1 MTLPISE
8 PGLAAAPSLEIAHVL
23 FMDIVGYSKLPMDQ
37 QRSLSGELQDAVRN
51 TEAFASAQRTE
62 KLVSLPTG
70 DGMALVFFGDP
81 EFPVRCAMQLS
92 RALRE
97 HPEIKVR
104 MGIHTGPV
112 YRVADINA
120 ASNIAGGGINMAQ
133 RVMDCGDAGHILVSH
148 AVADVLAQLRA
159 WGTVLQDLSE
169 TEVKHGVHI
178 HIYNLCTDEVGN
190 AELPSKWQKLQR
202 EAESAVRA
210 KAKRRKLSL
219 ALVATGMVVAVVMGG
234 FLYSRR
240 SQKLTAKDT
249 IIPGDFANSTG
260 DAVFDDTLKQALA
273 IQLEQSPFL
282 NVLSDR
288 KVISTLKLMNRP
300 ANERLTQEVAR
311 EVCLRTNSKAM
322 LMGSIAAVG
331 DRYLIVVK
339 AENCQSGD
347 TLASAE
353 ATAGNRNKVLDA
365 LEGVGNQLRTKLG
378 ESLASV
384 QKYDAPLAQA
394 TTSSLEALQAY
405 SQGTRIR
412 YAGVGDPNSYLKRA
426 LELDP
431 NFAIAYAAL
440 GTYYYNL
447 GQTSLASQNLKK
459 AYELRDRVSELERF
473 YIQAAYYRDVTGE
486 LDKAIQTYTEWDESY
501 PGNAVVHNNLGYIFL
516 KMGQYER
523 AVVEVREAIRLL
535 PDIGMAYNN
544 LMDASN
550 ALDRLDQSRAT
561 LNQAR
566 ALKLDGLFLRANWYH
581 LGFLQGDNSATQEQ
595 LSWAMGKPGIE
606 DCLLSIQSDTEAYYG
621 RFRKAR
627 DFSQRAVLSAKQG
640 GTAES
645 AADWR
650 ANEALREAEVGNPVR
665 ARQAVTEAFGL
676 STGKGV
682 EGMAVLTLARAGD
695 PAQAEKLVDKLNQEF
710 PLDTMMQNFL
720 LPTIRASIELDKNH
734 PQRAIEILRG
744 AGPYELGSTSFGALS
759 LGNLYPAYVRG
770 EAYLKAGQG
779 QEAAAEFQKLID
791 HRGIVANFVTG
802 PLAHLQLGRARAM
815 SGDKEA
821 ARKSY
826 QDFFTLWKDAD
837 PDIPIL
843 VRAKAEYA
851 KLN

>member
-97 HPEIKVR
+97 HPEIKLR

-219 ALVATGMVVAVVMGG
+219 ALVAAGMVVAVVMGG

-249 IIPGDFANSTG
+249 IILGDFANSTG

-339 AENCQSGD
+339 AENCQSGRH
-347 TLASAE
+347 ASQRR
-353 ATAGNRNKVLDA
+353 GHR
-365 LEGVGNQLRTKLG
+365 G
-378 ESLASV
+378 EPEQGSGCIGGGGQPVA
-384 QKYDAPLAQA
+384 YQA
-394 TTSSLEALQAY
+394 
-405 SQGTRIR
+405 RR
-412 YAGVGDPNSYLKRA
+412 VAGVGAEVRRSPRSRRLHLRWKPYRLTARVREFAMLAWEILIPTSNAPWNSIQILPSPTLPWEPTTIISARPAWPPRISKKRT
-426 LELDP
+426 
-431 NFAIAYAAL
+431 NFAT
-440 GTYYYNL
+440 G
-447 GQTSLASQNLKK
+447 SAS
-459 AYELRDRVSELERF
+459 
-473 YIQAAYYRDVTGE
+473 
-486 LDKAIQTYTEWDESY
+486 ES
-501 PGNAVVHNNLGYIFL
+501 
-516 KMGQYER
+516 
-523 AVVEVREAIRLL
+523 
-535 PDIGMAYNN
+535 
-544 LMDASN
+544 
-550 ALDRLDQSRAT
+550 
-561 LNQAR
+561 
-566 ALKLDGLFLRANWYH
+566 
-581 LGFLQGDNSATQEQ
+581 
-595 LSWAMGKPGIE
+595 
-606 DCLLSIQSDTEAYYG
+606 
-621 RFRKAR
+621 
-627 DFSQRAVLSAKQG
+627 
-640 GTAES
+640 
-645 AADWR
+645 
-650 ANEALREAEVGNPVR
+650 
-665 ARQAVTEAFGL
+665 
-676 STGKGV
+676 
-682 EGMAVLTLARAGD
+682 
-695 PAQAEKLVDKLNQEF
+695 
-710 PLDTMMQNFL
+710 
-720 LPTIRASIELDKNH
+720 
-734 PQRAIEILRG
+734 
-744 AGPYELGSTSFGALS
+744 GSTSRQPTIETS
-759 LGNLYPAYVRG
+759 LENWTRPFRPTRNG
-770 EAYLKAGQG
+770 
-779 QEAAAEFQKLID
+779 
-791 HRGIVANFVTG
+791 T
-802 PLAHLQLGRARAM
+802 RATP
-815 SGDKEA
+815 G
-821 ARKSY
+821 
-826 QDFFTLWKDAD
+826 TLWYT
-837 PDIPIL
+837 IIS
-843 VRAKAEYA
+843 VTYF
-851 KLN
+851 